1 MSSKNTTNTS
11 TANQYSGA
19 GMNNYNQFQGTLGAG
34 LNQYASNPLSSSF
47 FNQQLGMA
55 QNNASAIGQRNIS
68 NITSNLR
75 TGGGLLGNSGSFMQS
90 QINRA
95 GLQNSAN
102 QSTAFNTTLNSALA
116 NRQWAL
122 SSMQNYQ
129 PLQTGQNT
137 NQVQTQ
143 QQGLGSILGQ
153 VAGVG
158 LNMAMPGISSLLGG
172 GSFTGGYGQGNV
184 ANSATSASL
193 AQSPWSTLGFKG

>member
-1 MSSKNTTNTS
+1 MSNKTTTN
-11 TANQYSGA
+11 TANQYNPAAMG
-19 GMNNYNQFQGTLGAG
+19 NYNSFQGTLASG
-34 LNQYASNPLSSSF
+34 LNQYAQNPLASSF
-47 FNQQLGMA
+47 FNNQLGMA
-55 QNNASAIGQRNIS
+55 QANASAVGQRNMS

-102 QSTAFNTTLNSALA
+102 QSQAFNSTLNSALA

-129 PLQTGQNT
+129 PLQTGQNST
-137 NQVQTQ
+137 QTQ
-143 QQGLGSILGQ
+143 TQGLGSILGQ

-158 LNMAMPGISSLLGG
+158 LNMGMPGLGSVLGG
-172 GSFTGGYGQGNV
+172 GSFSGGYSSGGGNGNFSGPNNMGIGP
-184 ANSATSASL
+184 ANGSSG
-193 AQSPWSTLGFKG
+193 W